1 MEDNTI
7 PSGADDQTKPQEI
20 ETQPAADSSSSEP
33 VEESAIED
41 QETPLKETPEETQVT
56 TKSKKEEEVIET
68 AEPVEET
75 AKEAQE
81 SPLRETPEETQETSE
96 SKKEEEVIENAEE
109 INLSELSMDDLIDL
123 FSKVTTSDD
132 WFRNNKQVQNI
143 NRAFEEKFHV
153 DLEAN
158 KQSFIKEGGN
168 EIDFYFKPDYK
179 KKFDQIGYDYR
190 KKRREHYKSQE
201 ATQKVN
207 LEKKKAII
215 EEIKNLINV
224 EQNINTIYNSFR
236 ALQESWYNTGA
247 IPRADNQNIWETYKH
262 HVERFYD
269 FLHLNRE
276 LRDLDYKHNYEEKL
290 KIIEQA
296 EALQQV
302 PDIVRASRDLNTL
315 HQLWKNDLGPVA
327 KEHSEDLWNRFQ
339 EASKVI
345 QVKRQAYQKDMVG
358 AMKENL
364 VKKETLLKEMK
375 SLTEAPI
382 ETHKAWQNAINRY
395 NKLREEF
402 KTIGYVP
409 AKDSKVTWQEFRE
422 IGREFMRLKNVF
434 YKEQKK
440 EYNQNIDAKKA
451 LIEKS
456 KAIVESETWESRSQ
470 EMKDIQKEWRVVGF
484 VPRKIDNKLWGDFS
498 EVQKTFFDRLK
509 SGFQRLTSEQE
520 AMQKEKLAQIEKLK
534 AFTFSTDIETLKEE
548 YNNFWDTWKAIS
560 RLDTGNQEK
569 INYSFSNALLAG
581 VKKVELDNEMK
592 SEILMDLNALIL
604 QGDSKR
610 LQQELQTARTNLSSL
625 KAELTQLE
633 NNLAFFS
640 NSSSENPLFKNVEKQ
655 IKTCQNKIDKA
666 TEDYIRLKQIRN
678 SQEKSAK
685 EVSEKSEQETEESTE
700 DN

>member
-1 MEDNTI
+1 MEENTI
-7 PSGADDQTKPQEI
+7 PSGADDKSKPQEI
-20 ETQPAADSSSSEP
+20 ETQQAGDQESSEK
-33 VEESAIED
+33 VESKENEVQESASEQIPDKVDEPIEV
-41 QETPLKETPEETQVT
+41 EAVEAVEKRNEI
-56 TKSKKEEEVIET
+56 SK
-68 AEPVEET
+68 
-75 AKEAQE
+75 
-81 SPLRETPEETQETSE
+81 
-96 SKKEEEVIENAEE
+96 E
-109 INLSELSMDDLIDL
+109 INISELSIDALVDLL
-123 FSKVTTSDD
+123 SNVTTRDD
-132 WFRNNKQVQNI
+132 WFKNHKQIQSI
-143 NRAFEEKFHV
+143 NSVFEEKFQA
-153 DLEAN
+153 DLEIN

-168 EIDFYFKPDYK
+168 EIDFYFKPEYK

-190 KKRREHYKSQE
+190 EKRRNHYKSQE

-215 EEIKNLINV
+215 EEIKNLINI

-236 ALQESWYNTGA
+236 ALQESWYNTGP

-276 LRDLDYKHNYEEKL
+276 LRDLDFKHNYEEKL

-339 EASKVI
+339 EASRVI
-345 QVKRQAYQKDMVG
+345 QFKRQTYQKDMVG

-364 VKKETLLKEMK
+364 EKKETLLKEMK
-375 SLTEAPI
+375 SLTESPLD
-382 ETHKAWQNAINRY
+382 THKAWQNAINKY
-395 NKLREEF
+395 NKLREDF

-409 AKDSKVTWQEFRE
+409 AKESKATWQEFRD

-440 EYNQNIDAKKA
+440 EYNQNIDGKKA

-456 KAIVESETWESRSQ
+456 KAIVESETWESRVQ
-470 EMKDIQKEWRVVGF
+470 EMKDLQKEWRGVGF
-484 VPRKIDNKLWGDFS
+484 VPRKLDNKLWDEFS
-498 EVQKTFFDRLK
+498 EVQKIFFDRLK
-509 SGFQRLTSEQE
+509 TGFQHLSSEQE
-520 AMQKEKLAQIEKLK
+520 AMQKEKLAQIDKLK
-534 AFTFSTDIETLKEE
+534 TFTFSSDIKVLKEE

-581 VKKVELDNEMK
+581 VKKVELDKDAKNEVL
-592 SEILMDLNALIL
+592 IDLNALIL

-610 LQQELQTARTNLSSL
+610 LQQELQTARTNVSTL

-655 IKTCQNKIDKA
+655 IKSCQNKIDKA
-666 TEDYIRLKQIRN
+666 TEDHIRLKQIRN

-685 EVSEKSEQETEESTE
+685 KAAENVEQDNEESSE
-700 DN
+700 EN

>member
-1 MEDNTI
+1 MEENTI
-7 PSGADDQTKPQEI
+7 PSGADDKTKPQEI
-20 ETQPAADSSSSEP
+20 ETQQAGDQESSEQ
-33 VEESAIED
+33 VESKENEVQESASEQIPDKVDEPIEV
-41 QETPLKETPEETQVT
+41 EAVEKRNEI
-56 TKSKKEEEVIET
+56 SK
-68 AEPVEET
+68 
-75 AKEAQE
+75 
-81 SPLRETPEETQETSE
+81 
-96 SKKEEEVIENAEE
+96 E
-109 INLSELSMDDLIDL
+109 INISELSIDALVDLL
-123 FSKVTTSDD
+123 SNVTTRDD
-132 WFRNNKQVQNI
+132 WFKNHKQIQSI
-143 NRAFEEKFHV
+143 NSVFEEKFQA
-153 DLEAN
+153 DLEIN

-168 EIDFYFKPDYK
+168 EIDFYFKPVYK

-190 KKRREHYKSQE
+190 EKRRNHYKSQE

-215 EEIKNLINV
+215 EEIKNLINI

-236 ALQESWYNTGA
+236 ALQESWYNTGP

-276 LRDLDYKHNYEEKL
+276 LRDLDFKHNYEEKL

-339 EASKVI
+339 EASRVI
-345 QVKRQAYQKDMVG
+345 QSKRQTYQKDMVG

-364 VKKETLLKEMK
+364 EKKETLLKEMK
-375 SLTEAPI
+375 SLTESPLD
-382 ETHKAWQNAINRY
+382 THKAWQNAINKY
-395 NKLREEF
+395 NKLREDF

-409 AKDSKVTWQEFRE
+409 AKESKATWQEFRD

-440 EYNQNIDAKKA
+440 EYDQNIDGKKA

-456 KAIVESETWESRSQ
+456 KAIVESETWESRVQ
-470 EMKDIQKEWRVVGF
+470 EMKDLQKEWRGVGF
-484 VPRKIDNKLWGDFS
+484 VPRKLDNKLWDEFS
-498 EVQKTFFDRLK
+498 EVQKIFFDRLK
-509 SGFQRLTSEQE
+509 TGFQHLSSEQE
-520 AMQKEKLAQIEKLK
+520 AMQKEKLAQIDKLK
-534 AFTFSTDIETLKEE
+534 TFTFSSDIKVLKEE

-581 VKKVELDNEMK
+581 VKKVELDKDAKNEVL
-592 SEILMDLNALIL
+592 INLNTLIL

-610 LQQELQTARTNLSSL
+610 LQQELQTARTNVSTL

-655 IKTCQNKIDKA
+655 IKSCQNKIDKA
-666 TEDYIRLKQIRN
+666 TEDHIRLKQIRN

-685 EVSEKSEQETEESTE
+685 KAAENVEQDNEESSE
-700 DN
+700 EN

>member
-1 MEDNTI
+1 MEENTI
-7 PSGADDQTKPQEI
+7 PSGADDKTKPQEI
-20 ETQPAADSSSSEP
+20 ETQQAGDQESSEQ
-33 VEESAIED
+33 VESKENEVQESASEQIPDKVDEPIEV
-41 QETPLKETPEETQVT
+41 EAVEKRNEI
-56 TKSKKEEEVIET
+56 SK
-68 AEPVEET
+68 
-75 AKEAQE
+75 
-81 SPLRETPEETQETSE
+81 
-96 SKKEEEVIENAEE
+96 E
-109 INLSELSMDDLIDL
+109 INISELSIDALVDLL
-123 FSKVTTSDD
+123 SNVTTRDD
-132 WFRNNKQVQNI
+132 WFKNHKQIQSI
-143 NRAFEEKFHV
+143 NSVFEEKFQA
-153 DLEAN
+153 DLEIN

-168 EIDFYFKPDYK
+168 EIDFYFKPEYK

-190 KKRREHYKSQE
+190 EKRRNHYKSQE

-215 EEIKNLINV
+215 EEIKNLINI

-236 ALQESWYNTGA
+236 ALQESWYNTGP

-276 LRDLDYKHNYEEKL
+276 LRDLDFKHNYEEKL

-339 EASKVI
+339 EASRVI
-345 QVKRQAYQKDMVG
+345 QSKRQTYQKDMVG

-364 VKKETLLKEMK
+364 EKKETLLKEMK
-375 SLTEAPI
+375 SLTESPLD
-382 ETHKAWQNAINRY
+382 THKAWQNAINKY
-395 NKLREEF
+395 NKLREDF

-409 AKDSKVTWQEFRE
+409 AKESKATWQEFRD

-440 EYNQNIDAKKA
+440 EYNQNIDGKKA

-456 KAIVESETWESRSQ
+456 KAIVESETWESRVQ
-470 EMKDIQKEWRVVGF
+470 EMKDLQKEWRGVGF
-484 VPRKIDNKLWGDFS
+484 VPRKLDNKLWDEFS
-498 EVQKTFFDRLK
+498 EVQKIFFDRLK
-509 SGFQRLTSEQE
+509 TGFQHLSSEQE
-520 AMQKEKLAQIEKLK
+520 AMQKEKLAQIDKLK
-534 AFTFSTDIETLKEE
+534 TFTFSSDIKVLKEE

-581 VKKVELDNEMK
+581 VKKVELDKDAKNEVL
-592 SEILMDLNALIL
+592 INLNTLIL

-610 LQQELQTARTNLSSL
+610 LQQELQTARTNVSTL
-625 KAELTQLE
+625 KAELTQ
-633 NNLAFFS
+633 
-640 NSSSENPLFKNVEKQ
+640 
-655 IKTCQNKIDKA
+655 
-666 TEDYIRLKQIRN
+666 
-678 SQEKSAK
+678 
-685 EVSEKSEQETEESTE
+685 
-700 DN
+700 

>member
-1 MEDNTI
+1 MEENTI
-7 PSGADDQTKPQEI
+7 PSGADDKTKPQEI
-20 ETQPAADSSSSEP
+20 ETQQAGDQESSEQ
-33 VEESAIED
+33 VESKENEVQESASEQIPDKVDEPIEV
-41 QETPLKETPEETQVT
+41 EAVEKRNEI
-56 TKSKKEEEVIET
+56 SK
-68 AEPVEET
+68 
-75 AKEAQE
+75 
-81 SPLRETPEETQETSE
+81 
-96 SKKEEEVIENAEE
+96 E
-109 INLSELSMDDLIDL
+109 INISELSIDALVDLL
-123 FSKVTTSDD
+123 SNVTTRDD
-132 WFRNNKQVQNI
+132 WFKNHKEIQSI
-143 NRAFEEKFHV
+143 NSVFEEKFQA
-153 DLEAN
+153 DLEIN

-168 EIDFYFKPDYK
+168 EIDFYFKPEYK

-190 KKRREHYKSQE
+190 EKRRNHYKSQE

-215 EEIKNLINV
+215 EEIKNLINI

-236 ALQESWYNTGA
+236 ALQESWYNTGP

-276 LRDLDYKHNYEEKL
+276 LRDLDFKHNYEEKL

-339 EASKVI
+339 EASRVI
-345 QVKRQAYQKDMVG
+345 QSKRQTYQKDMVG

-364 VKKETLLKEMK
+364 EKKETLLKEMK
-375 SLTEAPI
+375 SLTESPLD
-382 ETHKAWQNAINRY
+382 THKAWQNAINKY
-395 NKLREEF
+395 NKLREDF

-409 AKDSKVTWQEFRE
+409 AKESKATWQEFRD

-440 EYNQNIDAKKA
+440 EYKQNIDGKKA

-456 KAIVESETWESRSQ
+456 KAIVESETWESRVQ
-470 EMKDIQKEWRVVGF
+470 EMKDLQKEWRGVGF
-484 VPRKIDNKLWGDFS
+484 VPRKLDNKLWDEFS
-498 EVQKTFFDRLK
+498 EVQKIFFDRLK
-509 SGFQRLTSEQE
+509 TGFQHLSSEQE
-520 AMQKEKLAQIEKLK
+520 AMQKEKLAQIDKLK
-534 AFTFSTDIETLKEE
+534 TFTFSSDIKVLKEE

-581 VKKVELDNEMK
+581 VKKVELDKDAKNEVL
-592 SEILMDLNALIL
+592 IDLNALIL

-610 LQQELQTARTNLSSL
+610 LQQELQTARTNVSTL

-655 IKTCQNKIDKA
+655 IKSCQNKIDKA
-666 TEDYIRLKQIRN
+666 TEDHIRLKQIRN

-685 EVSEKSEQETEESTE
+685 KAAENVEQDNEESSE
-700 DN
+700 EN

>member
-1 MEDNTI
+1 MEENTI
-7 PSGADDQTKPQEI
+7 PSGADDKTKPQEI
-20 ETQPAADSSSSEP
+20 ETQQAGDQESSEQ
-33 VEESAIED
+33 VESKENEVQESASEQIPDKVDEPIEV
-41 QETPLKETPEETQVT
+41 EAVEKRNEI
-56 TKSKKEEEVIET
+56 SK
-68 AEPVEET
+68 
-75 AKEAQE
+75 
-81 SPLRETPEETQETSE
+81 
-96 SKKEEEVIENAEE
+96 E
-109 INLSELSMDDLIDL
+109 INISELSIDALVDLL
-123 FSKVTTSDD
+123 SNVTTRDD
-132 WFRNNKQVQNI
+132 WFKNHKQIQSI
-143 NRAFEEKFHV
+143 NSDFEEKFQA
-153 DLEAN
+153 DLEIN

-168 EIDFYFKPDYK
+168 EIDFYFKPEYK

-190 KKRREHYKSQE
+190 EKRRNHYKSQE

-215 EEIKNLINV
+215 EEIKNLINI

-236 ALQESWYNTGA
+236 ALQESWYNTGP

-276 LRDLDYKHNYEEKL
+276 LRDLDFKHNYEEKL

-339 EASKVI
+339 EASRVI
-345 QVKRQAYQKDMVG
+345 QSKRQTYQKDMVG

-364 VKKETLLKEMK
+364 EKKETLLKEMK
-375 SLTEAPI
+375 SLTESPLD
-382 ETHKAWQNAINRY
+382 THKAWQNAINKY
-395 NKLREEF
+395 NKLREDF

-409 AKDSKVTWQEFRE
+409 AKESKATWQEFRD

-440 EYNQNIDAKKA
+440 EYNQNIDGKKA

-456 KAIVESETWESRSQ
+456 KAIVESETWESRVQ
-470 EMKDIQKEWRVVGF
+470 EMKDLQKEWRGVGF
-484 VPRKIDNKLWGDFS
+484 VPRKLDNKLWDEFS
-498 EVQKTFFDRLK
+498 EVQKIFFDRLK
-509 SGFQRLTSEQE
+509 TGFQHLSSEQE
-520 AMQKEKLAQIEKLK
+520 AMQKEKLAQIDKLK
-534 AFTFSTDIETLKEE
+534 TFTFSSDIKVLKEE

-581 VKKVELDNEMK
+581 VKKVELDKDAKNEVL
-592 SEILMDLNALIL
+592 INLNALIL

-610 LQQELQTARTNLSSL
+610 LQQELQTARTNVSTL

-655 IKTCQNKIDKA
+655 IKSCQNKIDKA
-666 TEDYIRLKQIRN
+666 TEDHIRLKQIRN

-685 EVSEKSEQETEESTE
+685 KAAENVEQDNEESSE
-700 DN
+700 EN

>member
-1 MEDNTI
+1 MEENTI
-7 PSGADDQTKPQEI
+7 PSGADDKTKPQEI
-20 ETQPAADSSSSEP
+20 ETQQAGDQESSEQ
-33 VEESAIED
+33 VESKENEVQESASEQIPDKVDEPIEV
-41 QETPLKETPEETQVT
+41 EAVEKRNEI
-56 TKSKKEEEVIET
+56 SK
-68 AEPVEET
+68 
-75 AKEAQE
+75 
-81 SPLRETPEETQETSE
+81 
-96 SKKEEEVIENAEE
+96 E
-109 INLSELSMDDLIDL
+109 INISELSIDALVDLL
-123 FSKVTTSDD
+123 SNVTTRDD
-132 WFRNNKQVQNI
+132 WFKIHKQIQNI
-143 NRAFEEKFHV
+143 NSVFEEKFQA
-153 DLEAN
+153 DLEIN

-168 EIDFYFKPDYK
+168 EIDFYFKPEYK

-190 KKRREHYKSQE
+190 EKRRNHYKSQE

-215 EEIKNLINV
+215 EEIKNLINI

-236 ALQESWYNTGA
+236 ALQESWYNTGP

-276 LRDLDYKHNYEEKL
+276 LRDLDFKHNYEEKL

-339 EASKVI
+339 EASRVI
-345 QVKRQAYQKDMVG
+345 QSKRQTYQKDMVG

-364 VKKETLLKEMK
+364 EKKETLLKEMK
-375 SLTEAPI
+375 SLTESPLD
-382 ETHKAWQNAINRY
+382 THKAWQNAINKY
-395 NKLREEF
+395 NKLREDF

-409 AKDSKVTWQEFRE
+409 AKESKATWQEFRD

-440 EYNQNIDAKKA
+440 EYNQNIDGKKA

-456 KAIVESETWESRSQ
+456 KAIVESETWESRVQ
-470 EMKDIQKEWRVVGF
+470 EMKDLQKEWRGVGF
-484 VPRKIDNKLWGDFS
+484 VPRKLDNKLWDEFS
-498 EVQKTFFDRLK
+498 EVQKIFFDRLK
-509 SGFQRLTSEQE
+509 TGFQHLSSEQE
-520 AMQKEKLAQIEKLK
+520 AMQKEKLAQIDKLK
-534 AFTFSTDIETLKEE
+534 TFTFSSDIKVLKEE

-581 VKKVELDNEMK
+581 VKKVELDKDAKNEVL
-592 SEILMDLNALIL
+592 IDLNAIIL

-610 LQQELQTARTNLSSL
+610 LQQELQTARTNVTTL

-655 IKTCQNKIDKA
+655 IKSCQNKIDKA
-666 TEDYIRLKQIRN
+666 TEDHIRLKQIRN

-685 EVSEKSEQETEESTE
+685 KAAENVEQDNEESSE
-700 DN
+700 EN

>member
-1 MEDNTI
+1 MEENTI
-7 PSGADDQTKPQEI
+7 PSGADDKTKPQEI
-20 ETQPAADSSSSEP
+20 ETQQAGDQESSEQ
-33 VEESAIED
+33 VESKENEVQESASEQIPDKVDEPIEV
-41 QETPLKETPEETQVT
+41 EAVEAVEKRNEI
-56 TKSKKEEEVIET
+56 SK
-68 AEPVEET
+68 
-75 AKEAQE
+75 
-81 SPLRETPEETQETSE
+81 
-96 SKKEEEVIENAEE
+96 E
-109 INLSELSMDDLIDL
+109 INISELSIDALVDLL
-123 FSKVTTSDD
+123 SNVTTRDD
-132 WFRNNKQVQNI
+132 WFKNHKQIQSI
-143 NRAFEEKFHV
+143 NSVFEEKFQA
-153 DLEAN
+153 DLEIN

-168 EIDFYFKPDYK
+168 EIDFYFKPEYK

-190 KKRREHYKSQE
+190 EKRRNHYKSQE

-215 EEIKNLINV
+215 EEIKNLINI

-236 ALQESWYNTGA
+236 ALQESWYNTGP

-276 LRDLDYKHNYEEKL
+276 LRDLDFKHNYEEKL

-339 EASKVI
+339 EASRVI
-345 QVKRQAYQKDMVG
+345 QSKRQTYQKDMVG

-364 VKKETLLKEMK
+364 EKKETLLKEMK
-375 SLTEAPI
+375 SLTESPLD
-382 ETHKAWQNAINRY
+382 THKAWQNAINKY
-395 NKLREEF
+395 NKLREDF

-409 AKDSKVTWQEFRE
+409 AKESKATWQEFRD

-440 EYNQNIDAKKA
+440 EYNQNIDGKKA

-456 KAIVESETWESRSQ
+456 KAIVESETWESRVQ
-470 EMKDIQKEWRVVGF
+470 EMKDLQKEWRGVGF
-484 VPRKIDNKLWGDFS
+484 VPRKLDNKLWHEFS
-498 EVQKTFFDRLK
+498 EVQKIFFDRLK
-509 SGFQRLTSEQE
+509 TGFQHLSSEQE
-520 AMQKEKLAQIEKLK
+520 AMQKEKLAQIDKLK
-534 AFTFSTDIETLKEE
+534 TFTFSSDIKVLKEE

-581 VKKVELDNEMK
+581 VKKVELDKDAKNEVL
-592 SEILMDLNALIL
+592 IDLNALIL

-610 LQQELQTARTNLSSL
+610 LQQELQTARTNVSTL
-625 KAELTQLE
+625 K
-633 NNLAFFS
+633 S
-640 NSSSENPLFKNVEKQ
+640 
-655 IKTCQNKIDKA
+655 
-666 TEDYIRLKQIRN
+666 
-678 SQEKSAK
+678 
-685 EVSEKSEQETEESTE
+685 
-700 DN
+700 

>member
-1 MEDNTI
+1 MEENTI
-7 PSGADDQTKPQEI
+7 PSGADDKTKPQEI
-20 ETQPAADSSSSEP
+20 ETQQAGDQESSEQ
-33 VEESAIED
+33 VESKENEVQESASEQIPEKVDEPIEV
-41 QETPLKETPEETQVT
+41 EAVEKRNEI
-56 TKSKKEEEVIET
+56 SK
-68 AEPVEET
+68 
-75 AKEAQE
+75 
-81 SPLRETPEETQETSE
+81 
-96 SKKEEEVIENAEE
+96 E
-109 INLSELSMDDLIDL
+109 INISELSIDALVDLL
-123 FSKVTTSDD
+123 SNVTTRDD
-132 WFRNNKQVQNI
+132 WFKNHKQIQSI
-143 NRAFEEKFHV
+143 NSVFEEKFQA
-153 DLEAN
+153 DLEIN

-168 EIDFYFKPDYK
+168 EIDFYFKPEYK

-190 KKRREHYKSQE
+190 EKRRNHYKSQE

-215 EEIKNLINV
+215 EEIKNLINI

-236 ALQESWYNTGA
+236 ALQESWYNTGS

-276 LRDLDYKHNYEEKL
+276 LRDLDFKHNYEEKL

-339 EASKVI
+339 EASRVI
-345 QVKRQAYQKDMVG
+345 QSKRQTYQKDMVG

-364 VKKETLLKEMK
+364 EKKETLLKEMK
-375 SLTEAPI
+375 SLTESPLD
-382 ETHKAWQNAINRY
+382 THKAWQNAINKY
-395 NKLREEF
+395 NKLREDF

-409 AKDSKVTWQEFRE
+409 AKESKATWQEFRD

-440 EYNQNIDAKKA
+440 EYDQNIDGKKA

-456 KAIVESETWESRSQ
+456 KAIVESETWESRVQ
-470 EMKDIQKEWRVVGF
+470 EMKDLQKEWRGVGF
-484 VPRKIDNKLWGDFS
+484 VPRKLDNKLWDEFS
-498 EVQKTFFDRLK
+498 EVQKIFFDRLK
-509 SGFQRLTSEQE
+509 TGFQHLSSEQE
-520 AMQKEKLAQIEKLK
+520 AMQKEKLAQIDKLK
-534 AFTFSTDIETLKEE
+534 TFTFSSDIKVLKEE

-581 VKKVELDNEMK
+581 VKKVELDKDAKNEVL
-592 SEILMDLNALIL
+592 IDLNALIL

-610 LQQELQTARTNLSSL
+610 LQQELQTARTNVSTL

-655 IKTCQNKIDKA
+655 IKSCQNKIDKA
-666 TEDYIRLKQIRN
+666 TEDHIRLKQIRN

-685 EVSEKSEQETEESTE
+685 KAAENVEQDNEESSE
-700 DN
+700 EN

>member
-1 MEDNTI
+1 MEENTI
-7 PSGADDQTKPQEI
+7 PSGADDKTKPQEI
-20 ETQPAADSSSSEP
+20 ETQQAGDQESSEQ
-33 VEESAIED
+33 VESKENEVQESASEQIPDKVDEPIEV
-41 QETPLKETPEETQVT
+41 EAVEKRNEI
-56 TKSKKEEEVIET
+56 SK
-68 AEPVEET
+68 
-75 AKEAQE
+75 
-81 SPLRETPEETQETSE
+81 
-96 SKKEEEVIENAEE
+96 E
-109 INLSELSMDDLIDL
+109 INISELSIDALVDLL
-123 FSKVTTSDD
+123 SNVTTRDD
-132 WFRNNKQVQNI
+132 WFKNHKQIQSI
-143 NRAFEEKFHV
+143 NSVFEEKFQA
-153 DLEAN
+153 DLEIN

-168 EIDFYFKPDYK
+168 EIDFYFKPEYK

-190 KKRREHYKSQE
+190 EKRRNHYKSQE

-215 EEIKNLINV
+215 EEIKNLINI

-236 ALQESWYNTGA
+236 ALQESWYNTGP

-276 LRDLDYKHNYEEKL
+276 LRDLDFKHNYEEKL

-339 EASKVI
+339 EASRVI
-345 QVKRQAYQKDMVG
+345 QSKRQTYQKDMVG

-364 VKKETLLKEMK
+364 EKKETLLKEMK
-375 SLTEAPI
+375 SLTESPLD
-382 ETHKAWQNAINRY
+382 THKAWQNAINKY
-395 NKLREEF
+395 NKLREDF

-409 AKDSKVTWQEFRE
+409 AKESKATWQEFRD

-440 EYNQNIDAKKA
+440 EYDQNIDGKKA

-456 KAIVESETWESRSQ
+456 KAIVESETWESRVQ
-470 EMKDIQKEWRVVGF
+470 EMKDLQKEWRGVGF
-484 VPRKIDNKLWGDFS
+484 VPRKLDNKLWDEFS
-498 EVQKTFFDRLK
+498 EVQKIFFDRLK
-509 SGFQRLTSEQE
+509 TGFQHLSSEQE
-520 AMQKEKLAQIEKLK
+520 AMQKEKLAQIDKLK
-534 AFTFSTDIETLKEE
+534 TFTFSSDIKVLKEE

-581 VKKVELDNEMK
+581 VKKVELDKDAKNEVL
-592 SEILMDLNALIL
+592 INLNTLIL

-610 LQQELQTARTNLSSL
+610 LQQELQTARTNVSTL

-655 IKTCQNKIDKA
+655 IKSCQNKIDKA
-666 TEDYIRLKQIRN
+666 TEDHIRLKQIRN

-685 EVSEKSEQETEESTE
+685 KAAENVEQDNEESSE
-700 DN
+700 EN

>member
-1 MEDNTI
+1 MEENTI
-7 PSGADDQTKPQEI
+7 PSGADDKTKPQEI
-20 ETQPAADSSSSEP
+20 ETQQAGDQESSEQ
-33 VEESAIED
+33 VESKENEVQESASEQIPDKVDEPIEV
-41 QETPLKETPEETQVT
+41 EAVEKRNEI
-56 TKSKKEEEVIET
+56 SK
-68 AEPVEET
+68 
-75 AKEAQE
+75 
-81 SPLRETPEETQETSE
+81 
-96 SKKEEEVIENAEE
+96 E
-109 INLSELSMDDLIDL
+109 INISELSIDALVDLL
-123 FSKVTTSDD
+123 SNVTTRDD
-132 WFRNNKQVQNI
+132 WFKNHKQIQSI
-143 NRAFEEKFHV
+143 NSVFEEKFQA
-153 DLEAN
+153 DLEIN

-168 EIDFYFKPDYK
+168 EIDFYFKPEYK

-190 KKRREHYKSQE
+190 EKRRNHYKSQE

-215 EEIKNLINV
+215 EEIKNLINI

-236 ALQESWYNTGA
+236 ALQESWYNTGP

-276 LRDLDYKHNYEEKL
+276 LRDLDFKHNYEEKL

-339 EASKVI
+339 EASRVI
-345 QVKRQAYQKDMVG
+345 QSKRQTYQKDMVG

-364 VKKETLLKEMK
+364 EKKETLLKEMK
-375 SLTEAPI
+375 SLTESPLD
-382 ETHKAWQNAINRY
+382 THKAWQNAINKY
-395 NKLREEF
+395 NKLREDF

-409 AKDSKVTWQEFRE
+409 AKESKATWQEFRD

-440 EYNQNIDAKKA
+440 EYNQNIDGKKA

-456 KAIVESETWESRSQ
+456 KAIVESETWESRVQ
-470 EMKDIQKEWRVVGF
+470 EMKDLQKEWRGVGF
-484 VPRKIDNKLWGDFS
+484 VPRKLDNKLWDEFS
-498 EVQKTFFDRLK
+498 EVQKIFFDRLK
-509 SGFQRLTSEQE
+509 TGFQHLSSEQE
-520 AMQKEKLAQIEKLK
+520 AMQKEKLAQIDKLK
-534 AFTFSTDIETLKEE
+534 TFTFSSDIKVLKEE

-581 VKKVELDNEMK
+581 VKKVELDKDAKNEVL
-592 SEILMDLNALIL
+592 IDLNALIL

-610 LQQELQTARTNLSSL
+610 LQQELQTARTNVSTL

-655 IKTCQNKIDKA
+655 IKSCQNKIDKA
-666 TEDYIRLKQIRN
+666 TEDHIRLKQIRN

-685 EVSEKSEQETEESTE
+685 KTAENVEQDNEESSE
-700 DN
+700 EN

>member
-1 MEDNTI
+1 MEENTI
-7 PSGADDQTKPQEI
+7 PSGADDKTKPQEI
-20 ETQPAADSSSSEP
+20 ETQQAGDQESSEQ
-33 VEESAIED
+33 VESKENEVQESASEQIPDKVDEPIEV
-41 QETPLKETPEETQVT
+41 EAVEAVEKRNEI
-56 TKSKKEEEVIET
+56 SK
-68 AEPVEET
+68 
-75 AKEAQE
+75 
-81 SPLRETPEETQETSE
+81 
-96 SKKEEEVIENAEE
+96 E
-109 INLSELSMDDLIDL
+109 INISELSIDALVDLL
-123 FSKVTTSDD
+123 SNVTTRDD
-132 WFRNNKQVQNI
+132 WFKNHKEIQSI
-143 NRAFEEKFHV
+143 NSVFEEKFQA
-153 DLEAN
+153 DLEIN

-168 EIDFYFKPDYK
+168 EIDFYFKPEYK

-190 KKRREHYKSQE
+190 EKRRNHYKSQE

-215 EEIKNLINV
+215 EEIKNLINI

-236 ALQESWYNTGA
+236 ALQESWYNTGP

-276 LRDLDYKHNYEEKL
+276 LRDLDFKHNYEEKL

-339 EASKVI
+339 EASRVI
-345 QVKRQAYQKDMVG
+345 QSKRQTYQKDMVG

-364 VKKETLLKEMK
+364 EKKETLLKEMK
-375 SLTEAPI
+375 SLTESPLD
-382 ETHKAWQNAINRY
+382 THKAWQNAINKY
-395 NKLREEF
+395 NKLREDF

-409 AKDSKVTWQEFRE
+409 AKESKATWQEFRD

-440 EYNQNIDAKKA
+440 EYNQNIDGKKA

-456 KAIVESETWESRSQ
+456 KAIVESETWESRVQ
-470 EMKDIQKEWRVVGF
+470 EMKDLQKEWRGVGF
-484 VPRKIDNKLWGDFS
+484 VPRKLDNKLWDEFS
-498 EVQKTFFDRLK
+498 EVQKIFFDRLK
-509 SGFQRLTSEQE
+509 TGFQHLSSEQE
-520 AMQKEKLAQIEKLK
+520 AMQKEKLAQIDKLK
-534 AFTFSTDIETLKEE
+534 TFTFSSDIKVLKEE

-581 VKKVELDNEMK
+581 VKKVELDKDAKNEVL
-592 SEILMDLNALIL
+592 IDLNALIL

-610 LQQELQTARTNLSSL
+610 LQQELQTARTNVSTL

-655 IKTCQNKIDKA
+655 IKSCQNKIDKA
-666 TEDYIRLKQIRN
+666 TEDHIRLKQIRN

-685 EVSEKSEQETEESTE
+685 KAAENVEQDNEESSE
-700 DN
+700 EN

>member
-1 MEDNTI
+1 MEENTI
-7 PSGADDQTKPQEI
+7 PSGADDKTKPQEI
-20 ETQPAADSSSSEP
+20 ETQQAGDQESSEQ
-33 VEESAIED
+33 VESKENEVQESASEQIPEKVDEPIEV
-41 QETPLKETPEETQVT
+41 EAVEKRNEI
-56 TKSKKEEEVIET
+56 SK
-68 AEPVEET
+68 
-75 AKEAQE
+75 
-81 SPLRETPEETQETSE
+81 
-96 SKKEEEVIENAEE
+96 E
-109 INLSELSMDDLIDL
+109 INISELSIDALVDLL
-123 FSKVTTSDD
+123 SNVTTRDD
-132 WFRNNKQVQNI
+132 WFKNHKQIQSI
-143 NRAFEEKFHV
+143 NSVFEEKFQA
-153 DLEAN
+153 DLEIN

-168 EIDFYFKPDYK
+168 EIDFYFKPEYK

-190 KKRREHYKSQE
+190 EKRRNHYKSQE

-215 EEIKNLINV
+215 EEIKNLINI

-236 ALQESWYNTGA
+236 ALQESWYNTGS

-262 HVERFYD
+262 HIERFYD

-276 LRDLDYKHNYEEKL
+276 LRDLDFKHNYEEKL

-339 EASKVI
+339 EASRVI
-345 QVKRQAYQKDMVG
+345 QSKRQTYQKDMVG

-364 VKKETLLKEMK
+364 EKKETLLKEMK
-375 SLTEAPI
+375 SLTESPLD
-382 ETHKAWQNAINRY
+382 THKAWQNAINKY
-395 NKLREEF
+395 NKLREDF

-409 AKDSKVTWQEFRE
+409 AKESKATWQEFRD

-440 EYNQNIDAKKA
+440 EYDQNIDGKKA

-456 KAIVESETWESRSQ
+456 KAIVESETWESRVQ
-470 EMKDIQKEWRVVGF
+470 EMKDLQKEWRGVGF
-484 VPRKIDNKLWGDFS
+484 VPRKLDNKLWDEFS
-498 EVQKTFFDRLK
+498 EVQKIFFDRLK
-509 SGFQRLTSEQE
+509 TGFQHLSSEQE
-520 AMQKEKLAQIEKLK
+520 AMQKEKLAQIDKLK
-534 AFTFSTDIETLKEE
+534 TFTFSSDIKVLKEE

-581 VKKVELDNEMK
+581 VKKVELDKDAKNEVL
-592 SEILMDLNALIL
+592 IDLNALIL

-610 LQQELQTARTNLSSL
+610 LQQELQTARTNVSTL

-655 IKTCQNKIDKA
+655 IKSCQNKIDKA
-666 TEDYIRLKQIRN
+666 TEDHIRLKQIRN

-685 EVSEKSEQETEESTE
+685 KAAENVEQDNEESSE
-700 DN
+700 EN

>member
-1 MEDNTI
+1 MEENTI
-7 PSGADDQTKPQEI
+7 PSGADDKTKPQEI
-20 ETQPAADSSSSEP
+20 ETQQAGDQESSEQ
-33 VEESAIED
+33 VESKENEVQESASEQIPDKVDEPIEV
-41 QETPLKETPEETQVT
+41 EAVEKRNEI
-56 TKSKKEEEVIET
+56 SK
-68 AEPVEET
+68 
-75 AKEAQE
+75 
-81 SPLRETPEETQETSE
+81 
-96 SKKEEEVIENAEE
+96 E
-109 INLSELSMDDLIDL
+109 INISELSIDALVDLL
-123 FSKVTTSDD
+123 SNVTTRDD
-132 WFRNNKQVQNI
+132 WFKNHKQIQSI
-143 NRAFEEKFHV
+143 NSVFEEKFQA
-153 DLEAN
+153 DLEIN

-168 EIDFYFKPDYK
+168 EIDFYFKPEYK

-190 KKRREHYKSQE
+190 EKRRNHYKSQE

-215 EEIKNLINV
+215 EEIKNLINI

-236 ALQESWYNTGA
+236 ALQESWYNTGP

-262 HVERFYD
+262 HVERFYN

-276 LRDLDYKHNYEEKL
+276 LRDLDFKHNYEEKL

-339 EASKVI
+339 EASRVI
-345 QVKRQAYQKDMVG
+345 QSKRQTYQKDMVG

-364 VKKETLLKEMK
+364 EKKETLLKEMK
-375 SLTEAPI
+375 SLTESPLD
-382 ETHKAWQNAINRY
+382 THKAWQNAINKY
-395 NKLREEF
+395 NKLREDF

-409 AKDSKVTWQEFRE
+409 AKESKATWQEFRD

-440 EYNQNIDAKKA
+440 EYNQNIDGKKA

-456 KAIVESETWESRSQ
+456 KAIVESETWESRVQ
-470 EMKDIQKEWRVVGF
+470 EMKDLQKEWRGVGF
-484 VPRKIDNKLWGDFS
+484 VPRKLDNKLWDEFS
-498 EVQKTFFDRLK
+498 EVQKIFFDRLK
-509 SGFQRLTSEQE
+509 TGFQHLSSEQE
-520 AMQKEKLAQIEKLK
+520 AMQKEKLAQIDKLK
-534 AFTFSTDIETLKEE
+534 TFTFSSDIKVLKEE

-581 VKKVELDNEMK
+581 VKKVELDKDAKNEVL
-592 SEILMDLNALIL
+592 IDLNALIL

-610 LQQELQTARTNLSSL
+610 LQQELQTARTNVSTL

-655 IKTCQNKIDKA
+655 IKSCQNKIDKA
-666 TEDYIRLKQIRN
+666 TEDHIRLKQIRN

-685 EVSEKSEQETEESTE
+685 KAAENVEQDNEESSE
-700 DN
+700 EN

>member
-1 MEDNTI
+1 MEENTI
-7 PSGADDQTKPQEI
+7 PSGADDKTKPQEI
-20 ETQPAADSSSSEP
+20 ETQQAGDQESSEQ
-33 VEESAIED
+33 VESKENEVQESASEQIPDKVDEPIEV
-41 QETPLKETPEETQVT
+41 EAVEKRNEI
-56 TKSKKEEEVIET
+56 SK
-68 AEPVEET
+68 
-75 AKEAQE
+75 
-81 SPLRETPEETQETSE
+81 
-96 SKKEEEVIENAEE
+96 E
-109 INLSELSMDDLIDL
+109 INISELSIDALVDLL
-123 FSKVTTSDD
+123 SNVTTRDD
-132 WFRNNKQVQNI
+132 WFKNHKQIQNI
-143 NRAFEEKFHV
+143 NSVFEEKFQA
-153 DLEAN
+153 DLEIN

-168 EIDFYFKPDYK
+168 EIDFYFKPEYK

-190 KKRREHYKSQE
+190 EKRRNHYKSQE

-215 EEIKNLINV
+215 EEIKNLINI

-236 ALQESWYNTGA
+236 ALQESWYNTGP

-276 LRDLDYKHNYEEKL
+276 LRDLDFKHNYEEKL

-339 EASKVI
+339 EASRVI
-345 QVKRQAYQKDMVG
+345 QSKRQTYQKDMVG

-364 VKKETLLKEMK
+364 EKKETLLKEMK
-375 SLTEAPI
+375 SLTESPLD
-382 ETHKAWQNAINRY
+382 THKAWQNAINKY
-395 NKLREEF
+395 NKLREDF

-409 AKDSKVTWQEFRE
+409 AKESKATWQEFRD

-440 EYNQNIDAKKA
+440 EYNQNIDGKKA

-456 KAIVESETWESRSQ
+456 KAIVESETWESRVQ
-470 EMKDIQKEWRVVGF
+470 EMKDLQKEWRGVGF
-484 VPRKIDNKLWGDFS
+484 VPRKLDNKLWEEFS
-498 EVQKTFFDRLK
+498 EVQKIFFDRLK
-509 SGFQRLTSEQE
+509 TGFQHLSSEQE
-520 AMQKEKLAQIEKLK
+520 AMQKEKLAQIDKLK
-534 AFTFSTDIETLKEE
+534 TFTFSSDIKVLKEE

-581 VKKVELDNEMK
+581 VKKVELDKDAKNEVL
-592 SEILMDLNALIL
+592 IDLNALIL

-610 LQQELQTARTNLSSL
+610 LQQELQTARTNVSTL

-655 IKTCQNKIDKA
+655 IKSCQNKIDKA
-666 TEDYIRLKQIRN
+666 TEDHIRLKQIRN

-685 EVSEKSEQETEESTE
+685 KAAENVEQDNEESSE
-700 DN
+700 EN

>member
-1 MEDNTI
+1 MEENTI
-7 PSGADDQTKPQEI
+7 PSGADDKTKPQEI
-20 ETQPAADSSSSEP
+20 ETQQAGDQESSEQ
-33 VEESAIED
+33 VESKENEVQESASEQIPDKVDEPIEV
-41 QETPLKETPEETQVT
+41 EAVEKRNEI
-56 TKSKKEEEVIET
+56 SK
-68 AEPVEET
+68 
-75 AKEAQE
+75 
-81 SPLRETPEETQETSE
+81 
-96 SKKEEEVIENAEE
+96 E
-109 INLSELSMDDLIDL
+109 INISELSIDALVDLL
-123 FSKVTTSDD
+123 SNVTTRDD
-132 WFRNNKQVQNI
+132 WFKNHKEIQSIYSV
-143 NRAFEEKFHV
+143 FEEKFQA
-153 DLEAN
+153 DLEIN

-168 EIDFYFKPDYK
+168 EIDFYFKPEYK

-190 KKRREHYKSQE
+190 EKRRNHYKSQE

-215 EEIKNLINV
+215 EEIKNLINI

-236 ALQESWYNTGA
+236 ALQESWYNTGP

-276 LRDLDYKHNYEEKL
+276 LRDLDFKHNYEEKL

-339 EASKVI
+339 EASRVI
-345 QVKRQAYQKDMVG
+345 QSKRQTYQKDMVG

-364 VKKETLLKEMK
+364 EKKETLLKEMK
-375 SLTEAPI
+375 SLTESPLD
-382 ETHKAWQNAINRY
+382 THKAWQNAINKY
-395 NKLREEF
+395 NKLREDF

-409 AKDSKVTWQEFRE
+409 AKESKATWQEFRD

-440 EYNQNIDAKKA
+440 KYNQNIDGKKA

-456 KAIVESETWESRSQ
+456 KAIVESETWESRVQ
-470 EMKDIQKEWRVVGF
+470 EMKDLQKEWRGVGF
-484 VPRKIDNKLWGDFS
+484 VPRKLDNKLWDEFS
-498 EVQKTFFDRLK
+498 EVQKIFFDRLK
-509 SGFQRLTSEQE
+509 TGFQHLSSEQE
-520 AMQKEKLAQIEKLK
+520 AMQKEKLAQIDKLK
-534 AFTFSTDIETLKEE
+534 TFTFSSDIKVLKEE

-581 VKKVELDNEMK
+581 VKKVELDKDAKNEVL
-592 SEILMDLNALIL
+592 IDLNALIL

-610 LQQELQTARTNLSSL
+610 LQQELQTARTNVSTL

-655 IKTCQNKIDKA
+655 IKSCQNKIDKA
-666 TEDYIRLKQIRN
+666 TEDHIRLKQIRN

-685 EVSEKSEQETEESTE
+685 KAAENVEQDNEESSE
-700 DN
+700 EN

>member
-1 MEDNTI
+1 MEENTI
-7 PSGADDQTKPQEI
+7 PSGADDKTKPQEI
-20 ETQPAADSSSSEP
+20 ETQQAGDQESSEQ
-33 VEESAIED
+33 VESKENEVQESASEQIPDKVDEPIEV
-41 QETPLKETPEETQVT
+41 EAVEAVEKRNEI
-56 TKSKKEEEVIET
+56 SK
-68 AEPVEET
+68 
-75 AKEAQE
+75 
-81 SPLRETPEETQETSE
+81 
-96 SKKEEEVIENAEE
+96 E
-109 INLSELSMDDLIDL
+109 INISELSIDALVDLL
-123 FSKVTTSDD
+123 SNVTTRDD
-132 WFRNNKQVQNI
+132 WFKNHKQIQSI
-143 NRAFEEKFHV
+143 NSVFEEKFQA
-153 DLEAN
+153 DLEIN

-168 EIDFYFKPDYK
+168 EIDFYFKPEYK

-190 KKRREHYKSQE
+190 EKRRNHYKSQE

-215 EEIKNLINV
+215 EEIKNLINI

-236 ALQESWYNTGA
+236 ALQESWYNTGP

-276 LRDLDYKHNYEEKL
+276 LRDLDFKHNYEEKL

-339 EASKVI
+339 EASRVI
-345 QVKRQAYQKDMVG
+345 QSKRQTYQKDMVG

-364 VKKETLLKEMK
+364 EKKETLLKEMK
-375 SLTEAPI
+375 SLTESPLD
-382 ETHKAWQNAINRY
+382 THKAWQNAINKY
-395 NKLREEF
+395 NKLREDF

-409 AKDSKVTWQEFRE
+409 AKESKATWQEFRD

-440 EYNQNIDAKKA
+440 EYNQNIDGKKA

-456 KAIVESETWESRSQ
+456 KAIVESETWESRVQ
-470 EMKDIQKEWRVVGF
+470 EMKDLQKEWRGVGF
-484 VPRKIDNKLWGDFS
+484 VPRKLDNKLWDEFS
-498 EVQKTFFDRLK
+498 EVQKIFFDRLK
-509 SGFQRLTSEQE
+509 TGFQHLSSEQE
-520 AMQKEKLAQIEKLK
+520 AMQKEKLAQIDKLK
-534 AFTFSTDIETLKEE
+534 TFTFSSDIKVLKEE

-581 VKKVELDNEMK
+581 VKKVELDKDAKNEVL
-592 SEILMDLNALIL
+592 IDLNALIL

-610 LQQELQTARTNLSSL
+610 LQQELQTARTNVSTL

-655 IKTCQNKIDKA
+655 IKSCQNKIDKA
-666 TEDYIRLKQIRN
+666 TEDHIRLKQIRN

-685 EVSEKSEQETEESTE
+685 KAAENVEQDNEESSE
-700 DN
+700 EN

>member
-1 MEDNTI
+1 MEENTI
-7 PSGADDQTKPQEI
+7 PSGADDKTKPQEI
-20 ETQPAADSSSSEP
+20 ETQQAGDQESSEQ
-33 VEESAIED
+33 VESKENEVQESASEQIPDKVDEPIEV
-41 QETPLKETPEETQVT
+41 EAVEKRNEI
-56 TKSKKEEEVIET
+56 SK
-68 AEPVEET
+68 
-75 AKEAQE
+75 
-81 SPLRETPEETQETSE
+81 
-96 SKKEEEVIENAEE
+96 E
-109 INLSELSMDDLIDL
+109 INISELSIDALVDLL
-123 FSKVTTSDD
+123 SNVTTRDD
-132 WFRNNKQVQNI
+132 WFKNHKQIQSI
-143 NRAFEEKFHV
+143 NSVFEEKFQA
-153 DLEAN
+153 DLEIN

-168 EIDFYFKPDYK
+168 EIDFYFKPEYK

-190 KKRREHYKSQE
+190 EKRRNHYKSQE

-215 EEIKNLINV
+215 EEIKNLINI

-236 ALQESWYNTGA
+236 ALQESWYNTGP

-276 LRDLDYKHNYEEKL
+276 LRDLDFKHNYEEKL

-339 EASKVI
+339 EASRVI
-345 QVKRQAYQKDMVG
+345 QSKRQAYQKDMVG

-364 VKKETLLKEMK
+364 EKKETLLKEMK
-375 SLTEAPI
+375 SLTESPLD
-382 ETHKAWQNAINRY
+382 THKAWQNAINKY
-395 NKLREEF
+395 NKLREDF

-409 AKDSKVTWQEFRE
+409 AKESKATWQEFRD

-440 EYNQNIDAKKA
+440 EYNQNIDGKKA

-456 KAIVESETWESRSQ
+456 KAIVESETWESRVQ
-470 EMKDIQKEWRVVGF
+470 EMKDLQKEWRGVGF
-484 VPRKIDNKLWGDFS
+484 VPRKLDNKLWDEFS
-498 EVQKTFFDRLK
+498 EVQKIFFDRLK
-509 SGFQRLTSEQE
+509 TGFQHLSSEQE
-520 AMQKEKLAQIEKLK
+520 AMQKEKLAQIDKLK
-534 AFTFSTDIETLKEE
+534 TFTFSSDIKVLKEE

-581 VKKVELDNEMK
+581 VKKVELDKDAKNEVL
-592 SEILMDLNALIL
+592 INLNALIL

-610 LQQELQTARTNLSSL
+610 LQQELQTARTNVSTL

-655 IKTCQNKIDKA
+655 IKSCQNKIDKA
-666 TEDYIRLKQIRN
+666 TEDHIRLKQIRN

-685 EVSEKSEQETEESTE
+685 KAAENVEQDNEESSE
-700 DN
+700 EN

>member
-1 MEDNTI
+1 MEENTI
-7 PSGADDQTKPQEI
+7 PSGADDKTKPQEI
-20 ETQPAADSSSSEP
+20 ETQQAGDQESSEQ
-33 VEESAIED
+33 VESKENEVQESASEQIPDKVDEPIEV
-41 QETPLKETPEETQVT
+41 EAVEAVEKRNEI
-56 TKSKKEEEVIET
+56 SK
-68 AEPVEET
+68 
-75 AKEAQE
+75 
-81 SPLRETPEETQETSE
+81 
-96 SKKEEEVIENAEE
+96 E
-109 INLSELSMDDLIDL
+109 INISELSIDALVDLL
-123 FSKVTTSDD
+123 SNVTTRDD
-132 WFRNNKQVQNI
+132 WFKNHKQIQSI
-143 NRAFEEKFHV
+143 NSVFEEKFQA
-153 DLEAN
+153 DLEIN

-168 EIDFYFKPDYK
+168 EIDFYFKPEYK

-190 KKRREHYKSQE
+190 EKRRNHYKSQE

-215 EEIKNLINV
+215 EEIKNLINI

-236 ALQESWYNTGA
+236 ALQESWYNTGP

-276 LRDLDYKHNYEEKL
+276 LRDLDFKHNYEEKL

-339 EASKVI
+339 EASRVI
-345 QVKRQAYQKDMVG
+345 QSKRQTYQKDMVG

-364 VKKETLLKEMK
+364 EKKETLLKEMK
-375 SLTEAPI
+375 SLTESPLD
-382 ETHKAWQNAINRY
+382 THKAWQNAINKY
-395 NKLREEF
+395 NKLREDF

-409 AKDSKVTWQEFRE
+409 AKESKATWQEFRD

-440 EYNQNIDAKKA
+440 EYNQNIDGKKA

-456 KAIVESETWESRSQ
+456 KAIVESETWESRVQ
-470 EMKDIQKEWRVVGF
+470 EMKDLQKEWRGVGF
-484 VPRKIDNKLWGDFS
+484 VPRKLDNKLWDEFS
-498 EVQKTFFDRLK
+498 EVQKIFFDRLK
-509 SGFQRLTSEQE
+509 TGFQHLSSEQE
-520 AMQKEKLAQIEKLK
+520 AMQKEKLAQIDKLK
-534 AFTFSTDIETLKEE
+534 TFTFSSDIKVLKEE

-581 VKKVELDNEMK
+581 VKKVELDKDAKNEVL
-592 SEILMDLNALIL
+592 IDLNALIL

-610 LQQELQTARTNLSSL
+610 LQQELQTARTNVSTL

-655 IKTCQNKIDKA
+655 IKSCQNKIDKA
-666 TEDYIRLKQIRN
+666 TEDHIRLKQIRN

-685 EVSEKSEQETEESTE
+685 KAAENVEQDNEESLE
-700 DN
+700 EN